1 MPQTSSWPF
10 AGLSPGRASL
20 SCTGQPRTGHS
31 APGVASPVPSREEGS
46 RPQPA
51 GKTLANAAQDTVS
64 VPGGKGTLLAHDQLG
79 AHQGLQ
85 GFSCKAA
92 FQPGSPP
99 HVLVPGV
106 VPPQVRDFALPLVEL
121 LGAPALAGYGPRV
134 TQRAAPRRDSVQEEG
149 FGRRHS
155 QAAPSSAGW

>member
-1 MPQTSSWPF
+1 M
-10 AGLSPGRASL
+10 
-20 SCTGQPRTGHS
+20 
-31 APGVASPVPSREEGS
+31 
-46 RPQPA
+46 
-51 GKTLANAAQDTVS
+51 TVS
-64 VPGGKGTLLAHDQLG
+64 AGPITFNGGGTGIQHSGRQCLFLNS
-79 AHQGLQ
+79 QGWIWKSGKKACARGQQHGHL
-85 GFSCKAA
+85 SLAA

-106 VPPQVRDFALPLVEL
+106 VPPQVQDFALPLAEL